1 MGQGVDMYGSDGKL
15 VKGSASLKNPE
26 LVEETPEAKKRRV
39 EKAWN
44 DRYFAS
50 LGMSGL
56 GGAAKIEA
64 HKVANPQWT
73 KNRDAWAQAQV
84 KPKPKPPAGS
94 TLGTLAGVKP

>member
-1 MGQGVDMYGSDGKL
+1 MGQGADIYDAHGKL
-15 VKGSASLKNPE
+15 VPGSGSLKNPK

-73 KNRDAWAQAQV
+73 KNRDAWAQAQM
-84 KPKPKPPAGS
+84 KPKPAPKPGS
-94 TLGTLAGVKP
+94 TLGTLAGVK